1 MHDAVSEPA
10 LVEELQVAAIAFRQ
24 RGLAST
30 DGHGPDE
37 EPALVNQPGLESLR
51 REVSAPDG

>member
-10 LVEELQVAAIAFRQ
+10 LVEEPKVGAHAIRQ

-30 DGHGPDE
+30 EDHGPDV
-37 EPALVNQPGLESLR
+37 EPALVNQPGLERLG
-51 REVSAPDG
+51 REVCAPPR

>member
-10 LVEELQVAAIAFRQ
+10 LVDELQVGAIATWQ

-30 DGHGPDE
+30 DDHGPDP
-37 EPALVNQPGLESLR
+37 EPALVNQAGLESLC
-51 REVSAPDG
+51 REVRAPNG